1 MIREVLKR
9 LWDMCC
15 CCLFRDHS
23 RDDSMRNLTIR
34 DYHELLIHY
43 KKQLEE
49 QRKNKLSCC

>member
-1 MIREVLKR
+1 MIRQVIQR

-15 CCLFRDHS
+15 YLFRDHN
-23 RDDSMRNLTIR
+23 RDDDMRNLTVR
-34 DYHELLIHY
+34 DYHELLLHY